1 MTNPPARGSPELEQR
16 IKSVDV
22 ARSFAIALMVLSHTV
37 KGLMSFE
44 MMPSF
49 GIVPVHFLTKFSSSL
64 FFLTFGAA
72 VAVVYFPKVDDER
85 WPVARWKLVRRAL
98 LIMVS
103 YKALAVVQM
112 YERNDWAA
120 IADVLV
126 WKQFPDFVEVL
137 QFYSLFMLVL
147 PFILRP
153 VSRLSVVGLIFLAW
167 MLGLGSEL
175 VRDVWDFGGNWQLQA
190 ILVEHRKAFCFGLIT
205 RGGFVLAGMAIGQA
219 LRRGPE
225 VSSMHADPKAR
236 FRQVGGTLIALG
248 VAALSTFFVAY
259 RDEFGNMTA
268 ALAKNWGKHPPN
280 LAFLLWSAGGAALV
294 LGLLLRLEA
303 AGLRSP
309 AWLEILGREPLLS
322 FNVHILVVFLIFRG
336 AFGLRHEVTYAGALG
351 LTLVNL
357 GICGGAAYGKRRL
370 SKTWKARRSRT
381 AGTSAGSVEDDEP
394 RWEVTPP
401 PCEPSPSRPP
411 LEEVL
416 DVFTDPI
423 DADELTHVL
432 EMDCAPPPSPRR
444 RRR

>member
-1 MTNPPARGSPELEQR
+1 MTNPLPRGSPEREQR
-16 IKSVDV
+16 LQSIDV

-37 KGLMSFE
+37 KGLMSFD

-49 GIVPVHFLTKFSSSL
+49 GIVPMHLFTKFSSSL

-72 VAVVYFPKVDDER
+72 VAVVYFPKVDDES

-103 YKALAVVQM
+103 YKVLTVVQM
-112 YERNDWAA
+112 FERNDWPA
-120 IADVLV
+120 IVDVLV

-147 PFILRP
+147 PIILRP
-153 VSRLSVVGLIFLAW
+153 VSRLSVIALLLLAW
-167 MLGLGSEL
+167 MLGLGSDL
-175 VRDVWDFGGNWQLQA
+175 VRDAWDFGGNWQIQA
-190 ILVEHRKAFCFGLIT
+190 ILVEHRKAFCFGLFT

-219 LRRGPE
+219 LRHRPGAP
-225 VSSMHADPKAR
+225 SIRTDPRAR
-236 FRQVGGTLIALG
+236 YRQVGGALLALG

-259 RDEFGNMTA
+259 RDELGNVTMA
-268 ALAKNWGKHPPN
+268 IAKNWGKHPPN
-280 LAFLLWSAGGAALV
+280 LAFLLWSAGGAALF

-303 AGLRSP
+303 AGMRPP

-322 FNVHILVVFLIFRG
+322 FNVHILVVFLLFRG

-357 GICGGAAYGKRRL
+357 GLCGVAAYGKRRF

-381 AGTSAGSVEDDEP
+381 AQ
-394 RWEVTPP
+394 TP
-401 PCEPSPSRPP
+401 ERS
-411 LEEVL
+411 EEAF
-416 DVFTDPI
+416 DVFTHPI
-423 DADELTHVL
+423 DADELTQVL
-432 EMDCAPPPSPRR
+432 EMDFAPPPNPRR